1 MRSRTD
7 PKMQL
12 GRELDVVPTAHAYT
26 AARQPKE
33 DTRLHGPA
41 PRQIASISVLPQPA
55 QRVASVDALRGF
67 SMFMVLGADIVAN
80 AIQQM
85 LAHAG
90 WLLAAIGT
98 LIGDQFTHA
107 KWHGATFYDLVFP
120 LFIFVTGVAIVFSLP
135 KLVEREGKWA
145 AHKRVLRRF
154 VLLYAL
160 GVICYGGLANGFA
173 EVRLGGVLQ
182 RIALCYLFASL
193 LFLNTSARVMA
204 MALVALLA
212 GYWALMTFV
221 PVPGVGAGS
230 MAQGANLANWIDAN
244 YLPGRKWE
252 GSWDS
257 EGILSTLPAIGT
269 CLLGVFAGL
278 LLRNSKLTARQ
289 KSLWLVGAGAVLTV
303 AGLLW
308 GLQFPINKYLWTS
321 SFVLVTGGLAFLM
334 LGIFHE
340 LIDVRSYRAW
350 AAVFIWVGASAIVLY
365 VFNMITGFYPLAQ
378 RIVGGDLGKLAD
390 AYLVPGTGQFMASVL
405 GLAIAV
411 AAAHFLYRRKIFLRV

>member
-7 PKMQL
+7 PKIQL
-12 GRELDVVPTAHAYT
+12 GRALDLVPTAHAY
-26 AARQPKE
+26 ARARQPKE
-33 DTRLHGPA
+33 DVRLHGP
-41 PRQIASISVLPQPA
+41 PQRQIASISVLPAPTP
-55 QRVASVDALRGF
+55 RVASVDALRGF
-67 SMFMVLGADIVAN
+67 SMFMVLGADLVAN

-90 WLLAAIGT
+90 WLLAAVGA
-98 LIGDQFTHA
+98 LIGGQFTHA
-107 KWHGATFYDLVFP
+107 EWHGATFYDLVFP

-135 KLVEREGKWA
+135 KLVENEGKWA
-145 AHKRVLRRF
+145 AHKRVMRRF
-154 VLLYAL
+154 ILLYVL
-160 GVICYGGLANGFA
+160 GVICYGGFANGFA
-173 EVRLGGVLQ
+173 DIRLGGVLQ

-193 LFLNTSARVMA
+193 LFLNTSVRGMVV
-204 MALVALLA
+204 ALVALLA

-230 MAQGANLANWIDAN
+230 FAQNANLANWIDAN

-278 LLRNSKLTARQ
+278 LLKNPRLTPRQ
-289 KSLWLVGAGAVLTV
+289 KSLWLAGAGAALIAV
-303 AGLLW
+303 GLLW
-308 GLQFPINKYLWTS
+308 SVQFPINKYLWTS
-321 SFVLVTGGLAFLM
+321 SFTLAAGGFAFLM

-340 LIDVRSYRAW
+340 LIDVRSYKAW
-350 AAVFIWVGASAIVLY
+350 AAVFMWVGASAITLY
-365 VFNMITGFYPLAQ
+365 VFNMIAGFYPLAQ
-378 RIVGGDLGKLAD
+378 RLVGGDLGNWAD
-390 AYLVPGTGQFMASVL
+390 AYLVKGTGQFMASVL
-405 GLAIAV
+405 GLAMAV